1 MSKKQLMVCLLALT
15 GSASVLR
22 VGLARMNG
30 ALRPRDP
37 PRVSRQTTTQDRGPG
52 AVSTHETKS
61 WTHDVH
67 FAGAGTDPTR
77 SARSNL
83 SNVRMPMAFEPN
95 RGQTDASVEYVGRG
109 KGLTVFLTGQEIAIR
124 VAKSGDLSPRPLSRP
139 PPDAQRESD
148 GALILR
154 VAGNNEFAWKG
165 AEKLGGESN
174 YFVGN
179 DPKKWQAGVPHF
191 ARVETH
197 DASRGVG
204 MAVYGN
210 DEGVEYDLRVAPGGD
225 VSKLRLRLTGAQ
237 NVRLDSGGDLLLNV
251 GGDEVRMKK
260 PSVYEQSHH
269 GWHSSGSRRHGA
281 VGARRARKYS
291 PRQSQRPPGAKVAGK
306 NPRSRRA
313 ANPCAPRS
321 PRAGQATNAHGDI
334 PCPVQPA
341 AAGKSGTSDGSRVPS
356 GSRKIAGDY
365 VIEADGSIGFRI
377 GPHDPNAT
385 LVVDPSLSVAYGTFL
400 GGSGTD
406 SAASIALDSTGKIYV
421 SGTTTSA
428 TFPGSTAAKLGP
440 ADSPPL
446 FFIAKI
452 DPTMSGASSLIYL
465 TFLGGSGTQAGGL
478 IAVDGNGDVAIT
490 GTTTATD
497 FPVTDASHPTSG
509 LVTGGGNDVIVSEIT
524 PAGDSL
530 IFSTL
535 FGGSGTQSQAGP
547 GGIALDSTGD
557 VYIASDVH
565 TTAVDSASAD
575 LPVTTGAFQTTWDGE
590 PADGFLAIFT
600 PPAAAGGAAVL
611 KYCTYLGTNSNGQPG
626 VGGVAVDASG
636 NAYIAGFSSNSV
648 NGFPVKNA
656 IQTAYGGGTSDAF
669 LMKISPTG
677 NGAND
682 LVYATLLGGSGTDQA
697 LAVALDSASPPNAY
711 LTGTT
716 GSPNFP
722 TNGMVGPYQSGL
734 QANATMNAF
743 LSVVAQ
749 NPISGQASLSYST
762 YIGGSELDA
771 GQGVAVSAPNAVY
784 VTGATSSFDFP
795 WHDNLQ
801 AFNGAGDAFVA
812 KWDTTSAGAAS
823 LIYVTPLGGTSPAG
837 GSASA
842 QGNAVAAGQ
851 SGHVYVAGSSASAD
865 FPTAVTTE
873 SALNGFQ
880 PSCASCQFT
889 PPLAD
894 AFVAE
899 IAESATPM
907 PSVYFNVGRV
917 NFQPMTVGTTSDP
930 QLVAAFNGGEAAL
943 AVSGIEITGV
953 NAADFSIL
961 GGTTCI
967 GEAIGPG
974 TTQTCSFEVQF
985 TPSITGPEAAVVAI
999 SDNAPGSPQI
1009 LELMAAGQPALAAI
1023 SPSNLNFGNQPEN
1036 STAPAQAITVTN
1048 QGSLNLTL
1056 ANIVEGGPDEADF
1069 AFAAGSNPGSSPCQ
1083 TGLSLA
1089 PGANCQ
1095 VRLAFEPTAERTF
1108 NAELDLYYSSSGQ
1121 AANTEQIVPLTGVGT
1136 PPAPIVSL
1144 SAPSL
1149 IFGNENVGS
1158 QSGAQSVSLTNQ
1170 GSATLNISS
1179 VTLTGANASDFAIA
1193 VSGTSCPLGGGTVA
1207 VQASCTVAVQLAPQ
1221 STGPKNASLSFT
1233 DNAPGSAQQV
1243 ALYGAAIAGPSL
1255 QVSPPSL
1262 TFAAQSEGVASAPQY
1277 VTILNSGGAADE
1289 VSGIKISG
1297 ANAGDFSLSAG
1308 CTPNPVPAGSS
1319 CQIGVTFTPGPSGPG
1334 TRTATLSVPGG
1345 TPPTVALSGTATQA
1359 AVSVPTSVNF
1369 GTELAGGAGGTPQ
1382 PIMVTNSSSGASA
1395 GTLTITSVTRTG
1407 SNPGDFAISADSC
1420 TGANTAP
1427 GTACTI
1433 QVAFKPLQSPACGAN
1448 GGARTAMLTLN
1459 DNVPGSPQNIPLSGT
1474 AMDFCINAP
1483 AGEPVLGS
1491 ITPGQSST
1499 YMLEIDSSAGFTGAA
1514 ALSCSVP
1521 AALVGACKV
1530 TTTPSS
1536 NPPVVQISPGSP
1548 GEFQLVVTTTPE
1560 PSAGSLIYFTRPQA
1574 PSRPGGI
1581 HSRWILVF
1589 YLAMLAGWMLRRRRP
1604 SVAKL
1609 AQIVALLLACAV
1621 AMSAC
1626 GGGASTA
1633 DPPPGTPPGTY
1644 PITVT
1649 ATVTP
1654 TGQPSVT
1661 RTLVLNLTVN
1671 PPPAN

>member
-1 MSKKQLMVCLLALT
+1 MSGKQLMVCLLALT

-22 VGLARMNG
+22 LGLAGMNG

-37 PRVSRQTTTQDRGPG
+37 PRVFRQTTTQYRRPG
-52 AVSTHETKS
+52 IVSTHETKS
-61 WTHDVH
+61 WAQDVH
-67 FAGAGTDPTR
+67 FAGVGPGPTR
-77 SARSNL
+77 SVRSNL

-109 KGLTVFLTGQEIAIR
+109 KRLTVFLTGQEIAIR
-124 VAKSGDLSPRPLSRP
+124 VAKPGGLSPRALSRP
-139 PPDAQRESD
+139 PPDAHRESD

-165 AEKLGGESN
+165 AEKLRGESN

-179 DPKKWQAGVPHF
+179 DPRKWHAGVPHF
-191 ARVETH
+191 ARVETR

-291 PRQSQRPPGAKVAGK
+291 PRRSQRPPGAKVAGK
-306 NPRSRRA
+306 NPRPRRA

-321 PRAGQATNAHGDI
+321 PRAGQATTAHGDI

-406 SAASIALDSTGKIYV
+406 SAAGIALDSTGKIYV
-421 SGTTTSA
+421 SGTTASA
-428 TFPGSTAAKLGP
+428 TFPGSSAAKLGP

-452 DPTMSGASSLIYL
+452 DPTMTGASSLIYL
-465 TFLGGSGTQAGGL
+465 TFFGGSGTQAGGL

-497 FPVTDASHPTSG
+497 FPVTDTSHPTSG
-509 LVTGGGNDVIVSEIT
+509 LVNGDGNDVIVSEIA
-524 PAGDSL
+524 PAGNSL

-547 GGIALDSTGD
+547 GGIALDATGD

-565 TTAVDSASAD
+565 TTSADSASAD

-600 PPAAAGGAAVL
+600 PPAGAGGAAVL

-636 NAYIAGFSSNSV
+636 NAYIAGFTSNSV

-722 TNGMVGPYQSGL
+722 TGGMVGAYQSGRH
-734 QANATMNAF
+734 ANATMNAF

-749 NPISGQASLSYST
+749 NAISGQASLAYST
-762 YIGGSELDA
+762 YFGGSNLDA
-771 GQGVAVSAPNAVY
+771 GQGVAVSAPNAAY
-784 VTGATSSFDFP
+784 VTGTTSSFDFP

-812 KWDTTSAGAAS
+812 KWDPTSAGPAS

-851 SGHVYVAGSSASAD
+851 SGHVYVAGSSTSAD

-899 IAESATPM
+899 IVESATPM

-930 QLVAAFNGGEAAL
+930 QLVAAFNGGEAAVT
-943 AVSGIEITGV
+943 VSDIEITGV
-953 NAADFSIL
+953 NAADFSII
-961 GGTTCI
+961 GGSACI
-967 GEAIGPG
+967 GEAISPG

-1023 SPSNLNFGNQPEN
+1023 SPSNLNFGDQPEN
-1036 STAPAQAITVTN
+1036 STSAAQSIMVTN
-1048 QGSLNLTL
+1048 VGSQILTVQFNE
-1056 ANIVEGGPDEADF
+1056 AGPDSGQF
-1069 AFAAGSNPGSSPCQ
+1069 AVVAGGEPGSSACGFPLQ
-1083 TGLSLA
+1083 
-1089 PGANCQ
+1089 PGQNC
-1095 VRLAFEPTAERTF
+1095 VLVLAFEPNAERTF
-1108 NAELDLYYSSSGQ
+1108 DAELDLTYNPGQ
-1121 AANTEQIVPLTGVGT
+1121 QPSAGPVVALTGVGT
-1136 PPAPIVSL
+1136 AKAPIVSF

-1158 QSGAQSVSLTNQ
+1158 QSGAQSVTLTNQ

-1179 VTLTGANASDFAIA
+1179 MTLTGSNASDFAIA
-1193 VSGTSCPLGGGTVA
+1193 VSGTSCPLGGGTVV

-1255 QVSPPSL
+1255 EVSPPSL
-1262 TFAAQSEGVASAPQY
+1262 TFGAQSEGVASVPQN

-1297 ANAGDFSLSAG
+1297 ANAGDFSSPAG

-1334 TRTATLSVPGG
+1334 VRTATLSVPGG

-1359 AVSVPTSVNF
+1359 AVSVPSSVSF
-1369 GTELAGGAGGTPQ
+1369 GSQLAGGAGGTPQ
-1382 PIMVTNSSSGASA
+1382 PIVVTNSSSGASA

-1407 SNPGDFAISADSC
+1407 SNPSDFAVSADSC

-1427 GTACTI
+1427 GATCTI
-1433 QVAFKPLQSPACGAN
+1433 QVAFKPLQLPACGAN
-1448 GGARTAMLTLN
+1448 GGARTATLTLN

-1521 AALVGACKV
+1521 AALMGACKV

-1548 GEFQLVVTTTPE
+1548 GEFQLVVTTTTE
-1560 PSAGSLIYFTRPQA
+1560 PSVGSLIYFTRPQTA
-1574 PSRPGGI
+1574 SRPGGI
-1581 HSRWILVF
+1581 HSRWILAF
-1589 YLAMLAGWMLRRRRP
+1589 YLVMLAAWMLRRRRP

-1609 AQIVALLLACAV
+1609 AQIVSLLLASAI

-1671 PPPAN
+1671 QPPAN